1 MASTKELRG
10 KALRTLRDQIQLIRP
25 GAHEGPPDEQT
36 RYGQEFQ
43 TGLDAVVRTLENQ
56 IKQCDEHPE
65 EPEPLKSDAAAEVR
79 RLRGVLRQLAELP
92 PERATESKQLA
103 MKALIDPPAQA
114 PAKRGG
120 PGGGSGG
127 PGPRQQ
133 QRKFVPRRAEHRGRS
148 NSGR

>member
-1 MASTKELRG
+1 MATTKELRG
-10 KALRTLRDQIQLIRP
+10 KALRLLRDQIQAISP
-25 GAHEGPPDEQT
+25 GTHEGGADEQA

-56 IKQCDEHPE
+56 IKQCAEHPE

-92 PERATESKQLA
+92 AARLTEVPQLA
-103 MKALIDPPAQA
+103 MKALIEPPAQS
-114 PAKRGG
+114 PGKRAGTVGDGG
-120 PGGGSGG
+120 QG
-127 PGPRQQ
+127 PQN
-133 QRKFVPRRAEHRGRS
+133 RKFTPRRPEHRGRS

>member
-1 MASTKELRG
+1 MTSTKELRG

-25 GAHEGPPDEQT
+25 GDHTGDAEEQV
-36 RYGQEFQ
+36 RYGREFQ

-65 EPEPLKSDAAAEVR
+65 EPEPLKNDAAAEVR

-92 PERATESKQLA
+92 AARLTEVPQLA
-103 MKALIDPPAQA
+103 MKTLIEPPAQA
-114 PAKRGG
+114 PVKRGG
-120 PGGGSGG
+120 GG
-127 PGPRQQ
+127 PPRPD
-133 QRKFVPRRAEHRGRS
+133 QRKFTPRRPENRGRS

>member
-1 MASTKELRG
+1 MTSTKELRG

-25 GAHEGPPDEQT
+25 GEHVGDAEEQA
-36 RYGQEFQ
+36 RYGREFQ

-79 RLRGVLRQLAELP
+79 RLRGVLRQLAEIP
-92 PERATESKQLA
+92 PARLTEVPQLA
-103 MKALIDPPAQA
+103 MKALIEPPAQA
-114 PAKRGG
+114 PARR
-120 PGGGSGG
+120 PGGGGGG
-127 PGPRQQ
+127 PPRPD
-133 QRKFVPRRAEHRGRS
+133 QRKFTPRRPEHRGRS

>member
-10 KALRTLRDQIQLIRP
+10 KALRLLRDQIQVIRP
-25 GAHEGPPDEQT
+25 GTHDGPADEQA

-56 IKQCDEHPE
+56 IKQCAEHPE

-92 PERATESKQLA
+92 AARLSEASQLA
-103 MKALIDPPAQA
+103 MKALIEPPAQA
-114 PAKRGG
+114 PARR
-120 PGGGSGG
+120 PSGGGGG
-127 PGPRQQ
+127 RPNQGPE
-133 QRKFVPRRAEHRGRS
+133 QRKFTPRRPEHRGRS

>member
-1 MASTKELRG
+1 MTSTKALRG
-10 KALRTLRDQIQLIRP
+10 KALRTLRDQIQTIRP
-25 GAHEGPPDEQT
+25 GEQTGDADEQA

-79 RLRGVLRQLAELP
+79 RLRGVLRQLAELSP
-92 PERATESKQLA
+92 DRLTETPQLA
-103 MKALIDPPAQA
+103 MKALIEPPAQA
-114 PAKRGG
+114 PVKRGG
-120 PGGGSGG
+120 PG
-127 PGPRQQ
+127 PGPRND
-133 QRKFVPRRAEHRGRS
+133 QRKFTPRRPEHRGRS

>member
-1 MASTKELRG
+1 MVSTKELRG

-25 GAHEGPPDEQT
+25 GEHTGDADEQA
-36 RYGQEFQ
+36 RYGREFQ

-65 EPEPLKSDAAAEVR
+65 EPEPLKNDAAAEVR

-92 PERATESKQLA
+92 PPRLSEAPQLA
-103 MKALIDPPAQA
+103 MKALIEPPAQS
-114 PAKRGG
+114 PARRGG
-120 PGGGSGG
+120 VGGGRPNQGD
-127 PGPRQQ
+127 Q
-133 QRKFVPRRAEHRGRS
+133 QRKFIPRRPEHRGRS